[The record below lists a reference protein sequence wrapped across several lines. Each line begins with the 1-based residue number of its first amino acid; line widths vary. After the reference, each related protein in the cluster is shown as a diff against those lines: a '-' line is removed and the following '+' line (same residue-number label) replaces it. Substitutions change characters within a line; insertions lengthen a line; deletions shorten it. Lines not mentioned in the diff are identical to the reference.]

1 MIAHI
6 LQSFSSDKLSHKIN
20 YQLSKIENGVGR
32 ELYNSSCD
40 KLDDMYKNMC
50 LVAGMNDRIKLP
62 FIEFVLSAPE
72 GERLSDDKFLDLAKE
87 YIERMGYGD
96 SCYSIIRNND
106 NDHSHVHIIA
116 TRVDFSGNSIS
127 DNFSRFKSFAI
138 MRELEEKYKLEP
150 LKGNKEAEKITLGEH
165 LHRQYYFDTAM
176 KKGLRS
182 YSAKTEL
189 LSLLR
194 ESENYDMFQ
203 DEKNRWSNSEW
214 RTLLGDDLYER
225 TLAVLSK
232 KGFFNPLY
240 KDELLQVLDET
251 YARSGSVQEF
261 RDKLAE
267 QGVYMRLVSD
277 KGQSHYVYGIKEMSF
292 YVKDTSLPLKY
303 RWGSM
308 GFDKRK
314 MTPDEQKH
322 YLYTAVFH
330 ALNTTASYDD
340 FKTKLSE
347 DYHVEVKERSNRKG
361 VYGLTFTMT
370 DVDEPVSFAGSDL
383 SRKLTYA
390 NIQSFY
396 SPKVDEGA
404 AFVTIANHF
413 SSPSAEKEILYMSGG
428 LGNIL
433 DDDGKKRDRHDDEF
447 SPKKKKKKRPRGMS
461 I

>member
-1 MIAHI
+1 
-6 LQSFSSDKLSHKIN
+6 
-20 YQLSKIENGVGR
+20 
-32 ELYNSSCD
+32 
-40 KLDDMYKNMC
+40 MYKNMC
-50 LVAGMNDRIKLP
+50 IVAGMNDRIKLP

-150 LKGNKEAEKITLGEH
+150 LEGNREAEKITLGEH
-165 LHRQYYFDTAM
+165 LHRQYYFDTAL

-194 ESENYDMFQ
+194 ESENYDMFS

-251 YARSGSVQEF
+251 YERSGSVQEF

-277 KGQSHYVYGIKEMSF
+277 KGQSHYVYGIK
-292 YVKDTSLPLKY
+292 K
-303 RWGSM
+303 
-308 GFDKRK
+308 
-314 MTPDEQKH
+314 
-322 YLYTAVFH
+322 
-330 ALNTTASYDD
+330 
-340 FKTKLSE
+340 
-347 DYHVEVKERSNRKG
+347 
-361 VYGLTFTMT
+361 
-370 DVDEPVSFAGSDL
+370 
-383 SRKLTYA
+383 
-390 NIQSFY
+390 
-396 SPKVDEGA
+396 
-404 AFVTIANHF
+404 
-413 SSPSAEKEILYMSGG
+413 
-428 LGNIL
+428 
-433 DDDGKKRDRHDDEF
+433 
-447 SPKKKKKKRPRGMS
+447 
-461 I
+461 